1 MFSFFSFTGCHLSA
15 KQQQVWLITSAASA
29 RVAAAEAMAW
39 PCCNSGKKV
48 GLLQQ
53 TSHSSQ
59 SGLSL
64 SDGKTVDTHTLTLA
78 HTHTHTLS
86 LSPCLAYFLNG
97 GCHFSAPLSVNLSA
111 CSLSL
116 SLSFSFPVPF
126 HLRVSRESCS
136 ACVRSSN
143 DV

>member
-1 MFSFFSFTGCHLSA
+1 MLTRELFQKKLCFLFFFHRMSPFGKT
-15 KQQQVWLITSAASA
+15 AASLVDHVSGVGA
-29 RVAAAEAMAW
+29 G
-39 PCCNSGKKV
+39 CCCRSDGLAVLQQWKKV

-64 SDGKTVDTHTLTLA
+64 SLCDGKTVDTHTRTHLLS
-78 HTHTHTLS
+78 HTRTRSLS

-116 SLSFSFPVPF
+116 SPSLFLSLSQF
-126 HLRVSRESCS
+126 HFI
-136 ACVRSSN
+136 
-143 DV
+143 